1 MKKKMVVAASAFLIV
16 FVLSAIAVYAGNTKD
31 PKIRERIEEQQKRID
46 QGIASG
52 SLTRREA
59 DIVQDNLNRIR
70 DSEARMKADGKL
82 TPRERKRLERMLDRN
97 SRMIYKEKHNPIQRI
112 E

>member
-1 MKKKMVVAASAFLIV
+1 MKKKIVVATSLALIV
-16 FVLSAIAVYAGNTKD
+16 FVLSAVAAYAGNTKD

-46 QGIASG
+46 QGTASG
-52 SLTRREA
+52 SLTRQEA

-70 DSEARMKADGKL
+70 ESEARMKADGKL
-82 TPRERKRLERMLDRN
+82 TPRERKRLEHMLDRN
-97 SRMIYKEKHNPIQRI
+97 SKMIYKEKHNPIRRI

>member
-1 MKKKMVVAASAFLIV
+1 MKKKMVVAASAVLIV

-52 SLTRREA
+52 SLTRQEA

-70 DSEARMKADGKL
+70 ESEARMKADGKL
-82 TPRERKRLERMLDRN
+82 TPRERKRLEHMLDRN
-97 SRMIYKEKHNPIQRI
+97 SKMIYKEKHNPIRRI

>member
-1 MKKKMVVAASAFLIV
+1 MKKKMVIAASAALIM
-16 FVLSAIAVYAGNTKD
+16 FVLSVVAAYAGDTRD
-31 PKIRERIEEQQKRID
+31 PGIRGRIEEQQKRID

-52 SLTRREA
+52 SLTRQEA

-70 DSEARMKADGKL
+70 ESEARMKADGRL
-82 TPRERKRLERMLDRN
+82 TPRERARLEHMLDRN
-97 SRMIYKEKHNPIQRI
+97 SKMIYKEKHNPIRRI